1 MKHLLLILLFI
12 VPLTCLGA
20 EDHRGDAREQLE
32 PRGFLYGIGLGVNR
46 EIYKGYDR
54 RVIPLP
60 IIGYRGDKLSV
71 LGPFIS
77 YEVAQLGDFEFT
89 LDASPRFQGFDESD
103 SYIFAG
109 MEERKFSMDAGVG
122 VKYQR
127 NDWNLNI
134 AVKKDVF
141 SRSKG
146 TELTSSIGKA
156 FRYGPVFVEPSL
168 SLSYLDDNHVNY
180 YYGVAASE
188 SSEIRA
194 AYQADSALNTA
205 VGLSVATPIF
215 FGGFTRLA
223 ITHTWFDS
231 SIADSPLVED
241 NNNSTFTLMFSK
253 FF

>member
-1 MKHLLLILLFI
+1 MKYLVIAILFI
-12 VPLTCLGA
+12 LPMTALAAEENRGA
-20 EDHRGDAREQLE
+20 AREQLE
-32 PRGFLYGIGLGVNR
+32 PKGFLYGIGLGVNR

-60 IIGYRGDKLSV
+60 IVGYRGDKLSV

-77 YEVAQLGDFEFT
+77 YEIAQMGDLEFT
-89 LDASPRFQGFDESD
+89 LNASPRFQGFDESD
-103 SYIFAG
+103 SYIFEG
-109 MEERKFSMDAGVG
+109 MEERKFSMDAGFG

-127 NDWNLNI
+127 NDWNINF
-134 AVKKDVF
+134 AVKKDVL

-146 TELTSSIGKA
+146 TELTTSLGKA

-168 SLSYLDDNHVNY
+168 TLSYLDDNHVNY
-180 YYGVAASE
+180 YYGVGLNETSV
-188 SSEIRA
+188 IRS

-205 VGLSVATPIF
+205 VGVSVATPIF
-215 FGGFTRLA
+215 FDGFTRLA

-231 SIADSPLVED
+231 TISDSPLVED
-241 NNNSTFTLMFSK
+241 SSNSSFTLIFSK

>member
-1 MKHLLLILLFI
+1 MKHLLLAVCLFLPF
-12 VPLTCLGA
+12 VTVTA
-20 EDHRGDAREQLE
+20 EESRGTARDQLE
-32 PRGFLYGIGLGVNR
+32 PHGFLYGIGLGVNR

-60 IIGYRGDKLSV
+60 IIGYRDEKLSV

-77 YEVAQLGDFEFT
+77 YEIAQLGDIELT
-89 LDASPRFQGFDESD
+89 VNASPRFQGFDEDD

-109 MEERKFSMDAGVG
+109 MEERKFSMDAGFG

-127 NDWNLNI
+127 NDWNINFDI
-134 AVKKDVF
+134 KKDVL

-146 TELTSSIGKA
+146 VELTSSLGKA
-156 FRYGPVFVEPSL
+156 FRFGPVFVEPNL

-180 YYGVAASE
+180 YYGVGLN
-188 SSEIRA
+188 EISNIRT

-205 VGLSVATPIF
+205 IGVSVATPIF

-231 SIADSPLVED
+231 SISNSPLVED
-241 NNNSTFTLMFSK
+241 DTSSSFTLMFSK